1 MLPNLQQWFANNL
14 ILVSGHYS
22 IGAFS
27 AFYSNQ
33 TLWIIDPKDIEEF
46 KRQNEAANERYNLG
60 TTKEGQEYITST
72 YGLILVGEVD
82 IDTDTFTYGAYK
94 VLKVEL
100 SESLGYLSGH
110 FKNNM
115 GDQSTE
121 KLMATHAEKVKQR
134 AKQEAESQAYLK
146 KIADLK
152 KKIADLKAEILA
164 MSKKDGFKD
173 LVDLAFS
180 LDHSYDYNGD
190 ISVRRRG
197 NEARKMAEMKFT
209 DFGLDGKVLM
219 DRIIKTHCS

>member
-1 MLPNLQQWFANNL
+1 MLTNLQQWFANNL
-14 ILVSGHYS
+14 VLVSGHYS
-22 IGAFS
+22 FGAFN

-33 TLWIIDPKDIEEF
+33 TLWIINPKDIEEF
-46 KRQNEAANERYNLG
+46 RRQTEMANERYNLG
-60 TTKEGQEYITST
+60 TTKQDQEYITST
-72 YGLILVGEVD
+72 YGLILGGEVD
-82 IDTDTFTYGAYK
+82 IDTDTFTYDDYT

-121 KLMATHAEKVKQR
+121 KLMAAHAERVKR
-134 AKQEAESQAYLK
+134 RNEEEARSQAYLK

-152 KKIADLKAEILA
+152 AEILT
-164 MSKKDGFKD
+164 MSKDDGFKD

-180 LDHSYDYNGD
+180 LDHSYDYSDD
-190 ISVRRRG
+190 INVWRHG
-197 NEARKMAEMKFT
+197 NDARKMAEKKFD

>member
-1 MLPNLQQWFANNL
+1 MLTNLQQWYANNL
-14 ILVSGHYS
+14 TLVSSHYS
-22 IGAFS
+22 FGAFS

-33 TLWIIDPKDIEEF
+33 TLWIINPVDVEEF
-46 KRQNEAANERYNLG
+46 KRQNDAASERYNLG

-82 IDTDTFTYGAYK
+82 IDTETFTYDDYT

-100 SESLGYLSGH
+100 SESLRYLSGH

-121 KLMATHAEKVKQR
+121 KLMAAHAEKVKQR
-134 AKQEAESQAYLK
+134 TEREAKSKAYL
-146 KIADLK
+146 

-164 MSKKDGFKD
+164 MSKDDGFEG

-180 LDHSYDYNGD
+180 LDHSYEYSDDTNAW
-190 ISVRRRG
+190 RRG

>member
-1 MLPNLQQWFANNL
+1 MLTNLQQWYANNL

-22 IGAFS
+22 FGGFN

-33 TLWIIDPKDIEEF
+33 TLWIINPVDVEEF
-46 KRQNEAANERYNLG
+46 KRQNDAASERYNLG

-82 IDTDTFTYGAYK
+82 IDTDTFTYDDYT

-121 KLMATHAEKVKQR
+121 KLMAAHAEKAKQR
-134 AKQEAESQAYLK
+134 TEREARSQAYLK

-152 KKIADLKAEILA
+152 AEILT
-164 MSKKDGFKD
+164 MSKDDGFKD
-173 LVDLAFS
+173 LVDFAFS
-180 LDHSYDYNGD
+180 LDHNFDYSDD
-190 ISVRRRG
+190 INVWRRG
-197 NEARKMAEMKFT
+197 NDARKRAEMKFSE
-209 DFGLDGKVLM
+209 FGLDGKVLM

>member
-1 MLPNLQQWFANNL
+1 MLTNLQQWYANNL
-14 ILVSGHYS
+14 TLVSSHYS
-22 IGAFS
+22 FGAFS
-27 AFYSNQ
+27 AFFSNQ
-33 TLWIIDPKDIEEF
+33 TLWIINPVDVEEF
-46 KRQNEAANERYNLG
+46 KRQNDAASERYNLG

-82 IDTDTFTYGAYK
+82 IDTETFTYDDYT

-121 KLMATHAEKVKQR
+121 KLMAAHAEKVKQR
-134 AKQEAESQAYLK
+134 TEREAKSKAYL
-146 KIADLK
+146 

-164 MSKKDGFKD
+164 MSEKEGFEA
-173 LVDLAFS
+173 LVNRAFS
-180 LDHSYDYNGD
+180 LDHSYDYSDD
-190 ISVRRRG
+190 IYVWRRG

>member
-1 MLPNLQQWFANNL
+1 MLSNLQQWFANNL
-14 ILVSGHYS
+14 TLVSSHYS
-22 IGAFS
+22 FGAFS

-33 TLWIIDPKDIEEF
+33 TLWIINPKDIEEF

-82 IDTDTFTYGAYK
+82 NKTDTFTYDVYT
-94 VLKVEL
+94 VLNVEL
-100 SESLGYLSGH
+100 SKSLGYLSGH

-121 KLMATHAEKVKQR
+121 KLMAAHAERVKR
-134 AKQEAESQAYLK
+134 RNEEEARSQAYLK

-152 KKIADLKAEILA
+152 AEILT
-164 MSKKDGFKD
+164 MSKDDGFKD

-180 LDHSYDYNGD
+180 LDHSFDYSDD
-190 ISVRRRG
+190 INVWRRG

>member
-1 MLPNLQQWFANNL
+1 MLSNLQQWFANNL
-14 ILVSGHYS
+14 TLVSSHYS
-22 IGAFS
+22 FGAFN

-33 TLWIIDPKDIEEF
+33 TLWIINPKDIEEF

-82 IDTDTFTYGAYK
+82 NKTDTFTYDAYK

-121 KLMATHAEKVKQR
+121 KLMAAHVEKVKQR
-134 AKQEAESQAYLK
+134 AEQEAKSQAYL
-146 KIADLK
+146 

-164 MSKKDGFKD
+164 MSKDDGFKD

-180 LDHSYDYNGD
+180 LDHTFDYSDD
-190 ISVRRRG
+190 INVWRHG

>member
-1 MLPNLQQWFANNL
+1 MLTNLQQWYANNL
-14 ILVSGHYS
+14 TLVSSHYS
-22 IGAFS
+22 FGAFN

-33 TLWIIDPKDIEEF
+33 TLWIINPKDIEEF
-46 KRQNEAANERYNLG
+46 RRQTETTSERYNLG

-82 IDTDTFTYGAYK
+82 IDTDTFTYDVYK

-152 KKIADLKAEILA
+152 AEILT
-164 MSKKDGFKD
+164 MSKDDGFKD

-180 LDHSYDYNGD
+180 LDHSYEYSDD
-190 ISVRRRG
+190 INVWRHG

-219 DRIIKTHCS
+219 DRIIKTHCR

>member
-1 MLPNLQQWFANNL
+1 MLTNLQQWYANNL

-22 IGAFS
+22 FGSFN

-33 TLWIIDPKDIEEF
+33 TLWIINPVDVEEF
-46 KRQNEAANERYNLG
+46 KRQNDAASERYNLG

-82 IDTDTFTYGAYK
+82 IDTETFTYDDYT

-100 SESLGYLSGH
+100 SESLRYLSGH

-121 KLMATHAEKVKQR
+121 KLMAAHAEKVKQR
-134 AKQEAESQAYLK
+134 TEREAKSKAYL
-146 KIADLK
+146 

-164 MSKKDGFKD
+164 MSEKEGIEA
-173 LVDLAFS
+173 LVNRAFS
-180 LDHSYDYNGD
+180 LDHSYEYSDDTNAW
-190 ISVRRRG
+190 RRG

>member
-1 MLPNLQQWFANNL
+1 MLTNLQQWFANNL

-46 KRQNEAANERYNLG
+46 RRQNEAANERYNLG

-82 IDTDTFTYGAYK
+82 IKTDTFTYDVYT
-94 VLKVEL
+94 VLNVEL
-100 SESLGYLSGH
+100 SKSLGYLSGH

-121 KLMATHAEKVKQR
+121 KLMAAHVEKVKQR
-134 AKQEAESQAYLK
+134 AEQEARSQAYLK

-152 KKIADLKAEILA
+152 AEILT

-180 LDHSYDYNGD
+180 LDHSYDYSDD
-190 ISVRRRG
+190 INVWRHG

>member
-1 MLPNLQQWFANNL
+1 MLTNLQQWYANNL

-22 IGAFS
+22 FGSFN

-33 TLWIIDPKDIEEF
+33 TLWIINPVDVEEF
-46 KRQNEAANERYNLG
+46 KRQNDAASERYNLG

-82 IDTDTFTYGAYK
+82 IDTETFTYDDYT

-100 SESLGYLSGH
+100 SESLRYLSGH

-121 KLMATHAEKVKQR
+121 KLMAAHAEKVKQR
-134 AKQEAESQAYLK
+134 TEREAKSKAYL
-146 KIADLK
+146 

-164 MSKKDGFKD
+164 MSEKEGFEA
-173 LVDLAFS
+173 LVNRAFS
-180 LDHSYDYNGD
+180 LDHSFDYSDD
-190 ISVRRRG
+190 INAWRSG

>member
-1 MLPNLQQWFANNL
+1 MLTNLQQWFANNL
-14 ILVSGHYS
+14 TLVSSHYS
-22 IGAFS
+22 FGAFN

-33 TLWIIDPKDIEEF
+33 TLWIINPKDIEEF

-82 IDTDTFTYGAYK
+82 NKTDTFTYDAYK

-121 KLMATHAEKVKQR
+121 KLMAAHVEKVKQR
-134 AKQEAESQAYLK
+134 AEQEARSQAYLK

-152 KKIADLKAEILA
+152 AEILT

-180 LDHSYDYNGD
+180 LDHSFDYSDD
-190 ISVRRRG
+190 INVWRRG

>member
-1 MLPNLQQWFANNL
+1 MLTNLQQWYANNL
-14 ILVSGHYS
+14 ILVSSHYS
-22 IGAFS
+22 FGAFN

-33 TLWIIDPKDIEEF
+33 TLWIINPKDIEEF

-82 IDTDTFTYGAYK
+82 NKTDTFTYGAYK

-115 GDQSTE
+115 GDQNTE
-121 KLMATHAEKVKQR
+121 KLMAAHAERVKR
-134 AKQEAESQAYLK
+134 RNEEEARSQAYLK

-152 KKIADLKAEILA
+152 AEILT
-164 MSKKDGFKD
+164 MSKDDGFKD

-180 LDHSYDYNGD
+180 LDHSYDYSDD
-190 ISVRRRG
+190 INVWRRG
-197 NEARKMAEMKFT
+197 NDARKMAEMKFT
-209 DFGLDGKVLM
+209 DFGLD
-219 DRIIKTHCS
+219 

>member
-1 MLPNLQQWFANNL
+1 MLTNLQQWYANNL

-22 IGAFS
+22 FGGFN

-33 TLWIIDPKDIEEF
+33 TLWIINPKDIEEF
-46 KRQNEAANERYNLG
+46 KKQTEVANERYNLG
-60 TTKEGQEYITST
+60 TTKQGQEYITST

-82 IDTDTFTYGAYK
+82 IDTDTFTYDDYT

-110 FKNNM
+110 FKNNI

-121 KLMATHAEKVKQR
+121 KLMAAHAEKVKQR
-134 AKQEAESQAYLK
+134 TEREAKSKAYL
-146 KIADLK
+146 

-164 MSKKDGFKD
+164 MSEKDGFKD
-173 LVDLAFS
+173 LVDFAFS
-180 LDHSYDYNGD
+180 CDHSFDYSDD
-190 ISVRRRG
+190 INVWRRG

>member
-1 MLPNLQQWFANNL
+1 MLSNLQQWYANNL

-22 IGAFS
+22 FGAFN

-33 TLWIIDPKDIEEF
+33 TLWIINPKDTEEF

-82 IDTDTFTYGAYK
+82 NKTDTFTYGVYK

-100 SESLGYLSGH
+100 SESLGYLRGH

-121 KLMATHAEKVKQR
+121 KLMAAHVEKVKQR
-134 AKQEAESQAYLK
+134 AEQEAKSKAYL
-146 KIADLK
+146 
-152 KKIADLKAEILA
+152 KKIADLKAEILT

-180 LDHSYDYNGD
+180 LDHSYDYSDD
-190 ISVRRRG
+190 IGVWRHG
-197 NEARKMAEMKFT
+197 NEARKMTEMKFD

>member
-1 MLPNLQQWFANNL
+1 MLTNLQQWYANNL

-22 IGAFS
+22 FGGFN

-33 TLWIIDPKDIEEF
+33 TLWIINPKDIEEF
-46 KRQNEAANERYNLG
+46 KRQNDAASERYNLG

-82 IDTDTFTYGAYK
+82 IDTETFTYDDYI

-121 KLMATHAEKVKQR
+121 KLMAAHAEKVKQR
-134 AKQEAESQAYLK
+134 TEREAKSKAYL
-146 KIADLK
+146 

-164 MSKKDGFKD
+164 MSEKEGFEA
-173 LVDLAFS
+173 LVNRAFS
-180 LDHSYDYNGD
+180 LDHSYDYSDD
-190 ISVRRRG
+190 INVWRHG

-219 DRIIKTHCS
+219 DRIIKTHYS

>member
-1 MLPNLQQWFANNL
+1 
-14 ILVSGHYS
+14 LVSGHYS
-22 IGAFS
+22 FGAFN

-33 TLWIIDPKDIEEF
+33 TLWIINPKDIEEF
-46 KRQNEAANERYNLG
+46 KKQTEVANERYNLG
-60 TTKEGQEYITST
+60 TTKQGQEYITST

-82 IDTDTFTYGAYK
+82 INTDTFTYDVYK

-100 SESLGYLSGH
+100 SKSLGYLSGH

-121 KLMATHAEKVKQR
+121 KLMAAHAEKVKQR
-134 AKQEAESQAYLK
+134 TEQEAKSKAYL
-146 KIADLK
+146 

-164 MSKKDGFKD
+164 MSKDDGFKD

-180 LDHSYDYNGD
+180 LDHSYDYSDD
-190 ISVRRRG
+190 INVWRHG

>member
-1 MLPNLQQWFANNL
+1 MLTNLQQWYANNL

-22 IGAFS
+22 FGSFN

-33 TLWIIDPKDIEEF
+33 TLWIINPKDIEEF
-46 KRQNEAANERYNLG
+46 KRQNETTSERYNLG

-82 IDTDTFTYGAYK
+82 IDTETFTYDDYT

-100 SESLGYLSGH
+100 SESLRYLSGH

-121 KLMATHAEKVKQR
+121 KLMAAHAEKVKQR
-134 AKQEAESQAYLK
+134 TEREAKSKAYL
-146 KIADLK
+146 

-164 MSKKDGFKD
+164 MSEKEGFEA
-173 LVDLAFS
+173 LVNRAFS
-180 LDHSYDYNGD
+180 LDHSYDYSDD
-190 ISVRRRG
+190 INVWHHG
-197 NEARKMAEMKFT
+197 NDARKMAEKKFT

>member
-1 MLPNLQQWFANNL
+1 MLTNLQQWYANNL
-14 ILVSGHYS
+14 ILVSSHYS
-22 IGAFS
+22 FGAFN

-33 TLWIIDPKDIEEF
+33 TLWIINPKDIEEF

-60 TTKEGQEYITST
+60 TAKEGQEYITST

-82 IDTDTFTYGAYK
+82 IDTDTFTYDAYK

-121 KLMATHAEKVKQR
+121 KLMAAHVEKVKQR
-134 AKQEAESQAYLK
+134 AEQEAKSQAYL
-146 KIADLK
+146 

-164 MSKKDGFKD
+164 MSKDDGFKD

-180 LDHSYDYNGD
+180 LDHSFDYSDD
-190 ISVRRRG
+190 INVWRHG

>member
-1 MLPNLQQWFANNL
+1 MLTNLQQWYANNL

-22 IGAFS
+22 FGSFN

-33 TLWIIDPKDIEEF
+33 TLWIINPVDVEEF
-46 KRQNEAANERYNLG
+46 KRQNDAASERYNLG

-72 YGLILVGEVD
+72 YGLILVGVVD
-82 IDTDTFTYGAYK
+82 IDTETFTYDDYT

-100 SESLGYLSGH
+100 SESLRYLSGH

-121 KLMATHAEKVKQR
+121 KLMAAHAEKVKQR
-134 AKQEAESQAYLK
+134 TEREAKSKAYL
-146 KIADLK
+146 
-152 KKIADLKAEILA
+152 KKIADLKAEILT
-164 MSKKDGFKD
+164 MSKDDGFKD

-180 LDHSYDYNGD
+180 LDHSFDYSDD
-190 ISVRRRG
+190 INVWCHG

>member
-1 MLPNLQQWFANNL
+1 MLSNLQQWYANNL
-14 ILVSGHYS
+14 ILVSSHYS
-22 IGAFS
+22 FGAFN

-33 TLWIIDPKDIEEF
+33 TLWIINPKDIEEF

-82 IDTDTFTYGAYK
+82 NKTDTFTYDAYK

-121 KLMATHAEKVKQR
+121 KLMAAHVEKVKQR
-134 AKQEAESQAYLK
+134 AEQEAKSQAYL
-146 KIADLK
+146 

-164 MSKKDGFKD
+164 MSKDDGFKD

-180 LDHSYDYNGD
+180 LDHSFDYSDD
-190 ISVRRRG
+190 INVWRRG
-197 NEARKMAEMKFT
+197 NEARKMAEMKFI

-219 DRIIKTHCS
+219 DRIIKMHCS

>member
-1 MLPNLQQWFANNL
+1 MLTNLQQWFANNL
-14 ILVSGHYS
+14 ILVSGHYFF
-22 IGAFS
+22 GDFNV
-27 AFYSNQ
+27 FYSNQ
-33 TLWIIDPKDIEEF
+33 TLWIINPKDIEEF

-82 IDTDTFTYGAYK
+82 IKTDTFTYDVYK

-100 SESLGYLSGH
+100 SKSLGYLSGH

-115 GDQSTE
+115 GDQSTK

-134 AKQEAESQAYLK
+134 AKQEARSQAYL
-146 KIADLK
+146 

-164 MSKKDGFKD
+164 MSKDDGFKD

-180 LDHSYDYNGD
+180 LDHSYDYTDD
-190 ISVRRRG
+190 INVWRRG
-197 NEARKMAEMKFT
+197 NGARKMAEKKFT

>member
-1 MLPNLQQWFANNL
+1 MLSNLQQWYANNL
-14 ILVSGHYS
+14 ILVSSHYS
-22 IGAFS
+22 FGAFN

-33 TLWIIDPKDIEEF
+33 TLWIINPKDIEEF
-46 KRQNEAANERYNLG
+46 RRQNEAANERYNLG
-60 TTKEGQEYITST
+60 TTKQGQEYITST

-82 IDTDTFTYGAYK
+82 NKTDTFTYDAYK

-100 SESLGYLSGH
+100 SKSLGYLSGH

-121 KLMATHAEKVKQR
+121 KLMAAHAEKVKQR

-152 KKIADLKAEILA
+152 AEILA

-173 LVDLAFS
+173 LVDFAFS
-180 LDHSYDYNGD
+180 LDHSYDYSDD
-190 ISVRRRG
+190 INVWRRG
-197 NEARKMAEMKFT
+197 NDARKMAEMKFT

>member
-1 MLPNLQQWFANNL
+1 MLTNLQQWYANNL

-22 IGAFS
+22 FGSFNV
-27 AFYSNQ
+27 FYSNQ
-33 TLWIIDPKDIEEF
+33 TLWIINPKDIEEF
-46 KRQNEAANERYNLG
+46 KRQNEAASERYNLG

-72 YGLILVGEVD
+72 YGLILVGVVD
-82 IDTDTFTYGAYK
+82 IDTETFTYDDYT

-100 SESLGYLSGH
+100 SKSLRYLSGH

-121 KLMATHAEKVKQR
+121 KLMAAHAEKVKQR
-134 AKQEAESQAYLK
+134 TEREAKSKAYL
-146 KIADLK
+146 

-164 MSKKDGFKD
+164 MSKDDGFEG

-180 LDHSYDYNGD
+180 LDHSYEYSDD
-190 ISVRRRG
+190 INAWRRG

-219 DRIIKTHCS
+219 DRIIKAHCS

>member
-1 MLPNLQQWFANNL
+1 MLSNLQQWYANNL
-14 ILVSGHYS
+14 ILVSSHYS
-22 IGAFS
+22 FGAFN

-33 TLWIIDPKDIEEF
+33 TLWIINPKDIEEF

-82 IDTDTFTYGAYK
+82 IDTDTFTYDVYT
-94 VLKVEL
+94 VLNVEL
-100 SESLGYLSGH
+100 SKSLGYLSGH

-121 KLMATHAEKVKQR
+121 KLMAAHAGRVKR
-134 AKQEAESQAYLK
+134 RNEEEARSQAYLK

-152 KKIADLKAEILA
+152 AEILT
-164 MSKKDGFKD
+164 MSKDDGFKD

-180 LDHSYDYNGD
+180 LDHSYDYSDD
-190 ISVRRRG
+190 INVWRHG

>member
-1 MLPNLQQWFANNL
+1 MLTNLQQWYANNL

-22 IGAFS
+22 FGSFN

-33 TLWIIDPKDIEEF
+33 TLWIINPVDVEEF
-46 KRQNEAANERYNLG
+46 KRQNDAASERYNLG

-82 IDTDTFTYGAYK
+82 IDTETFTYDDYT

-100 SESLGYLSGH
+100 SESLRYLSGH

-121 KLMATHAEKVKQR
+121 KLMAAHAEKVKQR
-134 AKQEAESQAYLK
+134 TEREAKSKAYL
-146 KIADLK
+146 

-164 MSKKDGFKD
+164 MSKDDGFEG

-180 LDHSYDYNGD
+180 LDHSFDYSDD
-190 ISVRRRG
+190 INVWRHG

>member
-1 MLPNLQQWFANNL
+1 MLTNLQQWFANNL
-14 ILVSGHYS
+14 VLVSGHYS
-22 IGAFS
+22 FGAFNV
-27 AFYSNQ
+27 FYSNQ
-33 TLWIIDPKDIEEF
+33 TLWIINPKDIEEF
-46 KRQNEAANERYNLG
+46 KKQTEVANERYNLG
-60 TTKEGQEYITST
+60 TTKQGQEYITST

-82 IDTDTFTYGAYK
+82 IKTDAFTYDVYT
-94 VLKVEL
+94 VLNVEL
-100 SESLGYLSGH
+100 SKSLRYLSGH

-121 KLMATHAEKVKQR
+121 KLMAAHAEKVKR
-134 AKQEAESQAYLK
+134 RNEEEARSQAYLK

-152 KKIADLKAEILA
+152 AEILT
-164 MSKKDGFKD
+164 MSKDDGFKD

-180 LDHSYDYNGD
+180 LDQSFDYSDD
-190 ISVRRRG
+190 INVWRRG

>member
-1 MLPNLQQWFANNL
+1 MLTNLQQWYANNL

-22 IGAFS
+22 FGGFS

-33 TLWIIDPKDIEEF
+33 TLWIINPKDIEEF
-46 KRQNEAANERYNLG
+46 KRQNDAASERYNLG

-82 IDTDTFTYGAYK
+82 IDTETFTYDDYT

-121 KLMATHAEKVKQR
+121 KLMAAHAEKVKQR
-134 AKQEAESQAYLK
+134 TEREAKSKAYL
-146 KIADLK
+146 

-164 MSKKDGFKD
+164 MSEKEGFEA
-173 LVDLAFS
+173 LVNRAFS
-180 LDHSYDYNGD
+180 LDHSYDYSDD
-190 ISVRRRG
+190 INAWRSG

>member
-1 MLPNLQQWFANNL
+1 MLTNLQQWFANNL
-14 ILVSGHYS
+14 TLVSSHYS
-22 IGAFS
+22 FGAFN

-33 TLWIIDPKDIEEF
+33 TLWIINPKDIEEF

-60 TTKEGQEYITST
+60 TAKEGQEYITST

-82 IDTDTFTYGAYK
+82 NKTDTFTYDAYK

-121 KLMATHAEKVKQR
+121 KLMAAHVEKVKQR
-134 AKQEAESQAYLK
+134 AEQEAKSQAYL
-146 KIADLK
+146 

-164 MSKKDGFKD
+164 MSKDDGFKD

-180 LDHSYDYNGD
+180 LDHTFDYSDD
-190 ISVRRRG
+190 INVWRHG

>member
-1 MLPNLQQWFANNL
+1 MLTNLQQWYANNL

-22 IGAFS
+22 FGAFS

-46 KRQNEAANERYNLG
+46 RRQNEAANERYNLG
-60 TTKEGQEYITST
+60 TTKQGQEYITST

-82 IDTDTFTYGAYK
+82 NKTDTFTYDVYT
-94 VLKVEL
+94 VLNVEL
-100 SESLGYLSGH
+100 SKSLGYLSGH

-121 KLMATHAEKVKQR
+121 KLMAAHAERVKR
-134 AKQEAESQAYLK
+134 RNEEEARSQAYLK

-152 KKIADLKAEILA
+152 AEILT

-180 LDHSYDYNGD
+180 LDHSYDYSDD
-190 ISVRRRG
+190 INVWRRG

>member
-1 MLPNLQQWFANNL
+1 MLSNLQQWYANNL
-14 ILVSGHYS
+14 ILVSSHYS
-22 IGAFS
+22 FGAFN

-33 TLWIIDPKDIEEF
+33 TLWIINPKDIEEF
-46 KRQNEAANERYNLG
+46 RRQNEAANERYNLG
-60 TTKEGQEYITST
+60 TTKQGQEYITST

-82 IDTDTFTYGAYK
+82 INTDTFTYDVYK

-100 SESLGYLSGH
+100 SKSLGYLSGH

-121 KLMATHAEKVKQR
+121 KLMAAHAEKVKQR

-152 KKIADLKAEILA
+152 AEILA

-173 LVDLAFS
+173 LVDFAFS
-180 LDHSYDYNGD
+180 LDHSYDYSDD
-190 ISVRRRG
+190 INVWRRG
-197 NEARKMAEMKFT
+197 NDARKMAEMKFT

>member
-1 MLPNLQQWFANNL
+1 MLSNLQQWFANNL
-14 ILVSGHYS
+14 TLVSSHYS
-22 IGAFS
+22 FGAFN

-33 TLWIIDPKDIEEF
+33 TLWIINPKDIEEF

-82 IDTDTFTYGAYK
+82 NKTDTFTYDAYK

-121 KLMATHAEKVKQR
+121 KLMAAHVEKVKQR
-134 AKQEAESQAYLK
+134 AEQEAKSQAYLK

-152 KKIADLKAEILA
+152 AGILA

-180 LDHSYDYNGD
+180 LDHSFDYSDD
-190 ISVRRRG
+190 INVWRRG

>member
-1 MLPNLQQWFANNL
+1 MLTNLQQWYANNL
-14 ILVSGHYS
+14 TLVSSHYS
-22 IGAFS
+22 FGGFN

-33 TLWIIDPKDIEEF
+33 TLWIINPKDIEEF

-82 IDTDTFTYGAYK
+82 NKTDTFTYDAYK

-115 GDQSTE
+115 GDQSTK
-121 KLMATHAEKVKQR
+121 KLMAAHAKKVKQR
-134 AKQEAESQAYLK
+134 TEQEAKSKAYL
-146 KIADLK
+146 
-152 KKIADLKAEILA
+152 KKIADLKAEILT

-180 LDHSYDYNGD
+180 LDHSFDYSDD
-190 ISVRRRG
+190 INVWRRG
-197 NEARKMAEMKFT
+197 NKARKMAEMKFT

>member
-1 MLPNLQQWFANNL
+1 MLSNLQQWYANNL
-14 ILVSGHYS
+14 ILVSSHYS
-22 IGAFS
+22 FGAFN

-33 TLWIIDPKDIEEF
+33 TLWIINPKDIEEF

-82 IDTDTFTYGAYK
+82 NKTDTFTYGAYK

-121 KLMATHAEKVKQR
+121 KLMAAHVEKVKQR
-134 AKQEAESQAYLK
+134 AEQEAKSQAYLK

-152 KKIADLKAEILA
+152 AGILA

-180 LDHSYDYNGD
+180 LDHSFDYSDD
-190 ISVRRRG
+190 INVRRRG

>member
-1 MLPNLQQWFANNL
+1 MLSNLQQWYANNL
-14 ILVSGHYS
+14 ILVSSHYS
-22 IGAFS
+22 FGAFS

-33 TLWIIDPKDIEEF
+33 TLWIINPKDIEEF

-82 IDTDTFTYGAYK
+82 NKTDTFTYGAYK

-121 KLMATHAEKVKQR
+121 KLMAAHVEKVKQR
-134 AKQEAESQAYLK
+134 AEQEAKSQAYLK

-152 KKIADLKAEILA
+152 AGILA

-180 LDHSYDYNGD
+180 LDHSFDYSDD
-190 ISVRRRG
+190 INVWRRG